1 MADDLSELTGVGATT
16 IEKLHKAGYYNFMS
30 IATASPATI
39 ADAVGL
45 SEAKTRGMVQDA
57 RTKVQLG
64 FNTGIEVEV
73 KREKIARIPLY
84 FKDFDAIIGGGFE
97 CGSLVEVH
105 GGFGSGKTQLA
116 HLLSASC
123 QKAYPDSKVIYVD
136 SENCFRPDRVRD
148 FAKSLDLDGDA
159 VLKNIHHAV
168 ATNTDHQM
176 LLVSEVEKM
185 IGEGMNAKLIIVDSL
200 TSHFR
205 SEFQGRG
212 TLAPRQQK
220 LNAHMHDLMR
230 LAMVYDL
237 VVFVTNQVQSD
248 PGSFFGNPEK
258 AIGGNIVAHNAST
271 RLYVRRGQKGSRVAK
286 LIDSPNLPDAD
297 CNYFVTQEGLKEV
310 K

>member
-148 FAKSLDLDGDA
+148 FCKTLDLDADKILDN
-159 VLKNIHHAV
+159 VHHAI

-176 LLVSEVEKM
+176 LLVSEIEKM
-185 IGEGMNAKLIIVDSL
+185 IGEGMNVKLIIVDSL

-258 AIGGNIVAHNAST
+258 AIGGNIVGHNAST

>member
-1 MADDLSELTGVGATT
+1 MDKLNELTGVGNTT
-16 IEKLHKAGYYNFMS
+16 IEKLKASGFYTFMS
-30 IATASPATI
+30 LATASPGNL
-39 ADAVGL
+39 ADLVGL
-45 SEAKTRGMVQDA
+45 SEAKCRVIIQES
-57 RTKVQLG
+57 REKVELG
-64 FNTGIEVEV
+64 FKTGKQVEI
-73 KREKIARIPLY
+73 KRESIARIPLH
-84 FKDFDAIIGGGFE
+84 FKEFDDMIGGGFE
-97 CGSLVEVH
+97 CGTLVEIH
-105 GGFGSGKTQLA
+105 GGFGTGKTQLC

-123 QKAYPDSKVIYVD
+123 QKSYPNAKVLYVD

-148 FAKSLDLDGDA
+148 FCKTLKLDADT
-159 VLKNIHHAV
+159 VLENIHHAI

-176 LLVSEVEKM
+176 LLVSEIEKM
-185 IGEGMNAKLIIVDSL
+185 IGTGMDVKLIIIDSL

-271 RLYVRRGQKGSRVAK
+271 RIYVRRGQKGSRVAK
-286 LIDSPNLPDAD
+286 LIDSPNLPDGE
-297 CNYFVTQEGLKEV
+297 CSYFVTKDGLKEV